1 VASITINLGPGRDG
15 NQSGTATLTA
25 KGDKTEVVLN
35 IKPGPAGVAQP
46 AHIHVGTCPVPG
58 AVKFPLANVVDGKS
72 TTTVEIAL
80 KDLLEDTYAINVH
93 LSAAE
98 ASKYVA
104 CGDLK
109 VTASAPAST
118 TPSSASSGKE
128 DTGYGK

>member
-1 VASITINLGPGRDG
+1 LGPGRDG

-46 AHIHVGTCPVPG
+46 AHIHVGTCPVPS

-80 KDLLEDTYAINVH
+80 KDLLKDTYAINVH